1 MAADPEIVKAFG
13 ETDLFGPL
21 RKRALRQVASAA
33 RVAVHSP
40 GQEVTAE
47 GDGGVAF
54 HLVLEGTGEV
64 TVKGKKLGK
73 IGPGDY
79 FGEIALIDG
88 KPRTATVTASSE
100 LRTAGLSAWQFR
112 PLLHE
117 IPGLAES
124 LLMVLCERIRNEQAA

>member
-1 MAADPEIVKAFG
+1 MPADPEIVKAFG
-13 ETDLFGPL
+13 ATNLFGPL
-21 RKRALRQVASAA
+21 RKRALRQVANAS
-33 RVAVHSP
+33 RVAVHGP

-54 HLVLEGTGEV
+54 HLVLEGTGKV
-64 TVKGKKLGK
+64 TIKGKQIGK

-88 KPRTATVTASSE
+88 KPRTATVTATTE

-112 PLLHE
+112 PLLRE
-117 IPGLAES
+117 IPGLAET
-124 LLMVLCERIRNEQAA
+124 LLMVLCDRIRNEQGA

>member
-1 MAADPEIVKAFG
+1 MPADPEIVKAFG
-13 ETDLFGPL
+13 DTNLFGPL
-21 RKRALRQVASAA
+21 KKRALRQVAAAA
-33 RVAVHSP
+33 RVTVHSP

-54 HLVLEGTGEV
+54 HLVLEGTGDV
-64 TVKGKKLGK
+64 TVKGKKVGK
-73 IGPGDY
+73 VAPGDY

-88 KPRTATVTASSE
+88 KPRTATVTAKTE

-112 PLLHE
+112 PLLRE

-124 LLMVLCERIRNEQAA
+124 LLMVLCDRIRNEQGA

>member
-1 MAADPEIVKAFG
+1 MAADPQIVSAFG
-13 ETDLFGPL
+13 DTDLFGPL
-21 RKRALRQVASAA
+21 KKRALRQIASAA
-33 RVAVHSP
+33 RIAVHNP

-54 HLVLEGTGEV
+54 HLVLEGTGNV
-64 TVKGKKLGK
+64 SVKGKSLGK

-88 KPRTATVTASSE
+88 KPRTATVTATTE
-100 LRTAGLSAWQFR
+100 LRTAGLSAWHFR

-124 LLMVLCERIRNEQAA
+124 LLMVLCERIRNEQTA

>member
-13 ETDLFGPL
+13 ETNLFGPL
-21 RKRALRQVASAA
+21 KKRELRQVASAA
-33 RVAVHSP
+33 RVTVHLA

-54 HLVLEGTGEV
+54 HLVLEGTGDV
-64 TVKGKKLGK
+64 TIKGKKVGK

-88 KPRTATVTASSE
+88 KPRTATVTATSE

-112 PLLHE
+112 PLLRE
-117 IPGLAES
+117 INGLAES
-124 LLMVLCERIRNEQAA
+124 LLMVLCERIRNEQGA